1 MRALKLLPMTF
12 VALILLSAC
21 ATAPV
26 STTDKYNLD
35 NQLES
40 VSEITKFNMMSWDD
54 VDRNSFV
61 LQATHSEY
69 YLFVLNTP
77 SDELP
82 FAENIHVSA
91 TGSFVKPGF
100 NNVTVYGINSKRDYV
115 IKKIYKFKNYE
126 QVKEITKQ
134 LTGK

>member
-12 VALILLSAC
+12 VALLFLSAC

-61 LQATHSEY
+61 LQATPSEY

-91 TGSFVKPGF
+91 TGSFVKPGY

-115 IKKIYKFKNYE
+115 IKKIYKFKNYD